1 MLKVGNMIETDE
13 NGRFYRPVKISRTLN
28 FLLNFE
34 IPESDEK
41 IYLEGA
47 DGENFACSLS
57 KQFVKAALELVPSR
71 QFKILSN
78 EMMRSKAAV
87 NPGVLDLFGRAPR
100 TFGTFPPKRNTK
112 DELWLCRKAG
122 AGYFPIDRREIPKST
137 RETNAELGQDE
148 RPVFEQREFG
158 YVWAIRK
165 IQELLRGSI
174 PSYLDVSK
182 SF

>member
-1 MLKVGNMIETDE
+1 MIETDE

-28 FLLNFE
+28 FLLNCE

-57 KQFVKAALELVPSR
+57 KQFVKAALELV
-71 QFKILSN
+71 
-78 EMMRSKAAV
+78 AA

-112 DELWLCRKAG
+112 DEL
-122 AGYFPIDRREIPKST
+122 
-137 RETNAELGQDE
+137 
-148 RPVFEQREFG
+148 
-158 YVWAIRK
+158 
-165 IQELLRGSI
+165 
-174 PSYLDVSK
+174 
-182 SF
+182 

>member
-57 KQFVKAALELVPSR
+57 KQFVKGALELVPSG

-78 EMMRSKAAV
+78 EMMRSKSSCQS
-87 NPGVLDLFGRAPR
+87 RC
-100 TFGTFPPKRNTK
+100 T
-112 DELWLCRKAG
+112 
-122 AGYFPIDRREIPKST
+122 
-137 RETNAELGQDE
+137 
-148 RPVFEQREFG
+148 
-158 YVWAIRK
+158 
-165 IQELLRGSI
+165 
-174 PSYLDVSK
+174 
-182 SF
+182 

>member
-1 MLKVGNMIETDE
+1 MGEKWDRSEFDRHYWLQRVRDGYKALRFTRTLPCMLKVGNMIETDE

-78 EMMRSKAAV
+78 EMMRSKSSCQS
-87 NPGVLDLFGRAPR
+87 RC
-100 TFGTFPPKRNTK
+100 T
-112 DELWLCRKAG
+112 
-122 AGYFPIDRREIPKST
+122 
-137 RETNAELGQDE
+137 
-148 RPVFEQREFG
+148 
-158 YVWAIRK
+158 
-165 IQELLRGSI
+165 
-174 PSYLDVSK
+174 
-182 SF
+182 